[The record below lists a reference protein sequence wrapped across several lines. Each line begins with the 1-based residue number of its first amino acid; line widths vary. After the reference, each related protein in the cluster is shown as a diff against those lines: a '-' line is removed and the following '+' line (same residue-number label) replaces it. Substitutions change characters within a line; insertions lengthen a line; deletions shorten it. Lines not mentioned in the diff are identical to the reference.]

1 MKKVYS
7 NFFHLCRRTHG
18 WDSYAT
24 PLMLISVEGDSGPL
38 QNKYP
43 YYQQAIQR
51 FVLWITSRGHSLS
64 SFCNLDRT
72 VVLDLEYRKVDTLS
86 N

>member
-38 QNKYP
+38 QNEYP
-43 YYQQAIQR
+43 
-51 FVLWITSRGHSLS
+51 
-64 SFCNLDRT
+64 
-72 VVLDLEYRKVDTLS
+72 
-86 N
+86 